1 MASLFFTVVKFYKV
15 PTLINLNKRINLLI
29 QSRIFIH
36 NNISVKVNVRCDKKW
51 KKKPLILLSNI
62 KGFYKR
68 PYTLNNFY
76 RVVSI
81 LPDMLS

>member
-51 KKKPLILLSNI
+51 KKKTFNI
-62 KGFYKR
+62 TYKR